1 MPHTPSEAAG
11 FARLSNAALPRTEQV
26 WAAAHPQF
34 LIPNS
39 SFPIPHCPFPLPG
52 TRSDILWA
60 MDTETLKAFCALHA
74 TPGDEG
80 EVFEALLRRWRA
92 QGLDTA
98 RLGAYAVTA
107 APGERKKSDTVL
119 LVAHADSPG
128 FIVSAVHSPT
138 ELKVLALGGI
148 EPTAAALTLKTAA
161 GRFPARLHPPEEPE
175 AWTRRQ
181 PLRVTLEGPCPSVRK
196 GDRLCW
202 AEDWAEEGGIVS
214 SPFLDNRIACALLA
228 DWYDRHAALLPEL
241 NVVLAAT
248 AMEEVNGFGAAVLAR
263 NVRADAVLA
272 LDVTY
277 ENERQ
282 SVAMGQGPVVTLSDA
297 SALLSPAL
305 RDRLLACGVP
315 LQTEVYNFS
324 GTDARAFPQ
333 QGLPTPVVPL
343 LLPTRGNHSP
353 RESIAAA
360 DLGAWPAAIAA
371 VARELVRPLSSENP
385 L

>member
-1 MPHTPSEAAG
+1 ME
-11 FARLSNAALPRTEQV
+11 L
-26 WAAAHPQF
+26 
-34 LIPNS
+34 
-39 SFPIPHCPFPLPG
+39 
-52 TRSDILWA
+52 
-60 MDTETLKAFCALHA
+60 ETLRTFCALHA

-92 QGLDTA
+92 QGLDTE
-98 RLGAYAVTA
+98 RLGAYAVVA
-107 APGERKKSDTVL
+107 MPGERKKSDTLL

-128 FIVSAVHSPT
+128 FVVSAVCSPT
-138 ELKVLALGGI
+138 ELDVLALGGI
-148 EPTAAALTLKTAA
+148 EPVEAELTLKTAA
-161 GRFPARLHPPEEPE
+161 GRFPARLHMPEDPTQ
-175 AWTRRQ
+175 WTRSQ
-181 PLRVTLEGPCPSVRK
+181 PLKVTLSVPCSSVRK

-202 AEDWAEEGGIVS
+202 AAYWEETEGQVV
-214 SPFLDNRIACALLA
+214 SPFLDNRIACALIA
-228 DWYDRHAALLPEL
+228 DWYDRHVTLLPEA

-248 AMEEVNGFGAAVLAR
+248 AMEEVNGFGALVLAR

-282 SVAMGQGPVVTLSDA
+282 SVAMGRGPVVTLSDA

-333 QGLPTPVVPL
+333 QGLSTPVVPL

-353 RESIAAA
+353 RESLSRE
-360 DLGAWPAAIAA
+360 DFEVWPKAIAA
-371 VARELVRPLSSENP
+371 VARTLFRPL

>member
-1 MPHTPSEAAG
+1 MHPSQREGKGDFSGLEKESGA
-11 FARLSNAALPRTEQV
+11 RTE
-26 WAAAHPQF
+26 
-34 LIPNS
+34 
-39 SFPIPHCPFPLPG
+39 PI
-52 TRSDILWA
+52 ILYCWV
-60 MDTETLKAFCALHA
+60 MELETLKRFCALHS
-74 TPGDEG
+74 TPGDEE
-80 EVFEALLRRWRA
+80 EVFQELLRRWRA

-98 RLGAYAVTA
+98 RLGSYAVTA

-128 FIVSAVHSPT
+128 FIVSSVWSPT
-138 ELKVLALGGI
+138 EVEVLALGGI
-148 EPTAAALTLKTAA
+148 EPTEADVTLKTAA
-161 GRFPARLHPPEEPE
+161 GRFRGRLRLPEDPDT
-175 AWTRRQ
+175 WTRRQ
-181 PLRVTLEGPCPSVRK
+181 PLHVTLAEPCPSVQK

-202 AEDWAEEGGIVS
+202 EAHWETDGGQVV

-228 DWYDRHAALLPEL
+228 EWYERHASLLAEF

-248 AMEEVNGFGAAVLAR
+248 AMEEVNGFGASVLAR

-297 SALLSPAL
+297 SALLSPTL

-324 GTDARAFPQ
+324 GTDAKAFPQ
-333 QGLPTPVVPL
+333 QGLAMPVIPL

-353 RESIAAA
+353 RETIAVR
-360 DLGAWPAAIAA
+360 DLEAWPAAIAA
-371 VARELVRPLSSENP
+371 VARTLFMPIVQDVE
-385 L
+385 